1 MGEIIF
7 RFISSRPPLRTKES
21 SFCERPF
28 CTREQPLQFA
38 TCMTGS
44 GRKAPIDADV
54 RRCLRPRDDQ
64 RPRTDAGPGNK
75 NGGNPTDSGHCAHCR
90 RHHQSRSSSVD
101 SHPPS
106 ADRRP
111 RTIRR
116 SISHRTGTP
125 SPNRNPSTSSTSR
138 CSGSRLPSPGLAGD
152 APLPVPVVIVSPASR
167 ARSSPKRRF
176 APRLS
181 PSDRTAPLQRTFL
194 RCYVPLTPAAMR
206 LDFLSPRESQ
216 SLAK

>member
-1 MGEIIF
+1 MRMGEIIF

-176 APRLS
+176 APRLF
-181 PSDRTAPLQRTFL
+181 PSARTAPAHTA
-194 RCYVPLTPAAMR
+194 P
-206 LDFLSPRESQ
+206 
-216 SLAK
+216 